1 MCVCRLII
9 AIFLLTIPASGFA
22 SDPIADLE
30 LKIRRDEVNLGFE
43 AERGYLA
50 SLLKTLKVPL
60 SSQTLVFSKTSLQ
73 SEHISPKTPRAIY
86 FNDDVYVA
94 WVQGAS
100 LIEIMSV
107 DPKKGSMFYV
117 LRQERSERPQFEK
130 STGHE
135 CSVCHYV
142 REAAPRFVP
151 RLLVSSVIPD
161 ATGSVEGTFPIPT
174 TDQSPMNERWG
185 GWYVTGT
192 HGNQK
197 HLGNTVLKT
206 AASAF
211 AEVPAAAFA
220 RSYDVTDLSS
230 RFDTARYLSPHS
242 DIVALM
248 VLSHQV
254 EVQNLIALASANGGT
269 SPKEVGEPLVKTM
282 LFAGAAPL
290 TSPVQ
295 GTSNFAAEF
304 ASQGPRDS
312 RARSL
317 RDFDL
322 KSRLLRY
329 PLSYL
334 IYSKP
339 FDEMPAAVK
348 TYVYSRLREVL
359 TGQDKSAGFAYLSN
373 SDRTAILEILRETK
387 PDFAR

>member
-1 MCVCRLII
+1 MSAFRFII
-9 AIFLLTIPASGFA
+9 AIFLLTIPPSGFA

-30 LKIRRDEVNLGFE
+30 LKIRGGEVKLEFE

-50 SLLKTLKVPL
+50 SLLAHLKVPV

-73 SEHISPKTPRAIY
+73 SEHISPKAPRAIY

-100 LIEIMSV
+100 FIEIMPV
-107 DPKKGSMFYV
+107 DPKRGAVFYV
-117 LRQERSERPQFEK
+117 LGQEQGERQQFEK
-130 STGHE
+130 SSGHE

-142 REAAPRFVP
+142 REAAPKFVP
-151 RLLVSSVIPD
+151 RLMVSSVIPD
-161 ATGSVEGTFPIPT
+161 AAGNVEGAFPIPT

-192 HGNQK
+192 NGNQK

-211 AEVPAAAFA
+211 SEVPAAAFA
-220 RSYDVTDLSS
+220 RSFDVTDLSS

-254 EVQNLIALASANGGT
+254 EAQNLIALASAKGET
-269 SPKEVGEPLVKTM
+269 SPKEVGEPLVKAM
-282 LFAGAAPL
+282 LFAGASPL
-290 TSPVQ
+290 TAPVQ
-295 GTSNFAAEF
+295 GTSQFAAEF
-304 ASQGPRDS
+304 ARQGPRD
-312 RARSL
+312 RRGRSL

-322 KSRLLRY
+322 KTRLFRY

-387 PDFAR
+387 ADFAR